1 MVFVRLVTTKIINRR
16 CNGKSNLRFYGA
28 DVSLCRF
35 HDAPD
40 PIFNGPLSDKSPIFS
55 SVSPCVWLCRRRQL
69 FPWMVYFFH
78 DSRKRGRRMAGGVLW
93 KFLINVLAR
102 VSPWRHIA
110 SWAASFR
117 IFPAAVIPLTNI
129 AICASTLNLCG
140 ENAICLFPRNIICSL
155 YGLVLKVLLAFFYK
169 KPNG

>member
-69 FPWMVYFFH
+69 FPWRVYFFH

-110 SWAASFR
+110 SWRPLFEFFR
-117 IFPAAVIPLTNI
+117 LLLFRWLILLYARRRWTYAVKMQFVF
-129 AICASTLNLCG
+129 SRVTLF
-140 ENAICLFPRNIICSL
+140 AL
-155 YGLVLKVLLAFFYK
+155 YTV
-169 KPNG
+169 